1 MRTIKLTVEHRGNNS
16 TTFTGRPQG
25 KSVRAVLNLS
35 QEDKKEEKVII
46 EIPQGTTSFN
56 PSFYLGLF
64 YDSILAL
71 KGVDNFKKKY
81 QITFADKD
89 QELVAL
95 LKDDIE
101 DCERQ
106 AANEYFRKQK

>member
-1 MRTIKLTVEHRGNNS
+1 MKTIKLTAAHRGNNS

-25 KSVRAVLNLS
+25 KSVRVALNLS
-35 QEDKKEEKVII
+35 QEDKKEEDVII
-46 EIPQGTTSFN
+46 EIPKGTTSFN

-81 QITFADKD
+81 QIRFADQD
-89 QELVAL
+89 RELVAL
-95 LKDDIE
+95 LEEDIE